1 MDMARNEA
9 VTINLPSV
17 EVYGNPSSQHGRD
30 EVEPFALAHMHK
42 DTNPFVGLGKVAQGR
57 IFQMIDPDGM

>member
-1 MDMARNEA
+1 MRR
-9 VTINLPSV
+9 LPSTPQQNYM
-17 EVYGNPSSQHGRD
+17 ENPSSQHGRD

-42 DTNPFVGLGKVAQGR
+42 DINPFVGLGKVAQGR